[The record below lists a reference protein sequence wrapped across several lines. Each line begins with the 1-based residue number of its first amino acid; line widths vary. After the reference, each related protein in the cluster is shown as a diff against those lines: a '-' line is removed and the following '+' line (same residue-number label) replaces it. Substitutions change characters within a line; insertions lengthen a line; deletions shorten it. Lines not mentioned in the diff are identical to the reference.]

1 MKLHFVA
8 LGRAEKLVRSGQ
20 YDLMAPI
27 FFAQDC
33 DNFYISE
40 PIVTH
45 KPMVF
50 SLSERNLFSESISDL
65 AKYSIITF

>member
-1 MKLHFVA
+1 LLFVG
-8 LGRAEKLVRSGQ
+8 LGGAERLVRSGQ
-20 YDLMAPI
+20 YDMMAAI
-27 FFAQDC
+27 FFVKDC